1 MRKYVFD
8 MYLKLISKWTVI
20 TGTLLIW
27 VIKFFIRPFVHIPH
41 SLKPLLGFAP
51 NLIGSFLL
59 PFGAY
64 WLFRRFFKLA
74 TPEDLRFTCLFGL
87 FLVIINE
94 YLQMIPLFGRTFDYI
109 DILSSVVGVFI
120 GHFVFGRLMTRSVW
134 LRQRAD

>member
-27 VIKFFIRPFVHIPH
+27 VIKFFIRPF
-41 SLKPLLGFAP
+41 
-51 NLIGSFLL
+51 
-59 PFGAY
+59 
-64 WLFRRFFKLA
+64 
-74 TPEDLRFTCLFGL
+74 
-87 FLVIINE
+87 INE
-94 YLQMIPLFGRTFDYI
+94 YLQMIPLFGRTFDYL